1 MITYMNSV
9 KESPTIANE
18 EFWQDIHATYTED
31 ELKEVAPL
39 RAIVYAHDLKIRL
52 AKEIK
57 AKREELK
64 LTQRE
69 LAKLANISQREIS
82 FLEQA
87 KGNQT
92 LASVSRV
99 LFILDLQLEIR
110 T

>member
-1 MITYMNSV
+1 MITYMKSASTKAQSTNQ
-9 KESPTIANE
+9 
-18 EFWQDIHATYTED
+18 EFWADIHATYTEE
-31 ELKEVAPL
+31 ELKETASL
-39 RAIVYAHDLKIRL
+39 RAIVYAHDLKKRLAEEIRL
-52 AKEIK
+52 
-57 AKREELK
+57 KREELM

-110 T
+110 K

>member
-1 MITYMNSV
+1 MITYMKSASTKAPSTNQ
-9 KESPTIANE
+9 
-18 EFWQDIHATYTED
+18 EFWADIHATYTEE
-31 ELKEVAPL
+31 ELKETASL
-39 RAIVYAHDLKIRL
+39 RAIVYAHDLKKRLAEEIRL
-52 AKEIK
+52 
-57 AKREELK
+57 KREELM

-110 T
+110 K

>member
-1 MITYMNSV
+1 
-9 KESPTIANE
+9 
-18 EFWQDIHATYTED
+18 
-31 ELKEVAPL
+31 
-39 RAIVYAHDLKIRL
+39 L

-69 LAKLANISQREIS
+69 LAQLANISQREIS

-110 T
+110 K

>member
-1 MITYMNSV
+1 MITYMKSAKV
-9 KESPTIANE
+9 SPSNPNE
-18 EFWQDIHATYTED
+18 NFWKDIHATYTEE
-31 ELKEVAPL
+31 ELKETASL
-39 RAIVYAHDLKIRL
+39 RAIVYAHDLKKRL
-52 AKEIK
+52 AKEIRL
-57 AKREELK
+57 KREELM

-99 LFILDLQLEIR
+99 LFVLDLGLDIR
-110 T
+110 K